1 VEARL
6 AKLQKELAKER
17 SRVFN
22 PAPHTWCVHAVGGG
36 GVERDASDHSFNTET
51 STTAIGEY
59 QRQCPRIAQQP
70 QRRMQAEGNR
80 RVVPLRS
87 VLSS

>member
-1 VEARL
+1 MEARL

-36 GVERDASDHSFNTET
+36 GAWSEMRVITL
-51 STTAIGEY
+51 STPKRAPQPPESIKDSARVSLSSRNGEC
-59 QRQCPRIAQQP
+59 R
-70 QRRMQAEGNR
+70 R
-80 RVVPLRS
+80 RVTGE
-87 VLSS
+87 SSLCEVF